1 MGAICEETFK
11 FSTLLLSK
19 ILISTYLNQSK
30 LNLNLMFGLNFGIIY
45 LFEFF
50 ILVESLKNDERN
62 KMIMYKYHA

>member
-1 MGAICEETFK
+1 
-11 FSTLLLSK
+11 
-19 ILISTYLNQSK
+19 
-30 LNLNLMFGLNFGIIY
+30 LMFGLNFGIIY